1 MSIRKV
7 AVLGSTGSIGKQALE
22 IIDARP
28 DLELHSILCLR
39 NIDLLRQQKKRFLP
53 SISAIVSPAEDVPSG
68 IIRGT
73 GVLDEAVEGS
83 DIVLNAIVGSAG
95 LRASILCQE
104 LDIPL
109 ALANKESLVIGGELL
124 KDHLKAGK
132 VIPVDS
138 EHSTIERCLQSETRP
153 VRGITLTASGGSVL
167 LMPVD
172 EIRTAGPERILKH
185 PTWEMGA
192 RITVDSATMVNKA
205 YEVIE
210 AGWLFGN
217 IPVEVVIH
225 PQSIVHSFI
234 RLEDGSWKALLGQP
248 DMRIPIQFAMQWP
261 DRDLDLL
268 AGDKPVNWGAL
279 TFSEM
284 DEEKYPA
291 FSIVVQAGINGET
304 LPAVANAAD
313 EVAVQAFLDGRILF
327 GNIAEIIDEVG
338 FDIARHG
345 HFHDRCGYVGGRR
358 DCDGETAVGRNSLGR
373 RR

>member
-1 MSIRKV
+1 MSIRRV
-7 AVLGSTGSIGKQALE
+7 AVLGSTGSVGKLALE
-22 IIDARP
+22 IIDSRP
-28 DLELHSILCLR
+28 DLDLHSILCRR
-39 NIDLLRQQKKRFLP
+39 NIDLLQHQKEKFHPL
-53 SISAIVSPAEDVPSG
+53 ISAVVSPEVDIPPG
-68 IIRGT
+68 IIKGARA
-73 GVLDEAVEGS
+73 LDQAIAGA

-124 KDHLKAGK
+124 KDHLNAGK

-138 EHSTIERCLQSETRP
+138 EHSTIERCLQAEKRP
-153 VRGITLTASGGSVL
+153 VRGITLTASGGSIL
-167 LMPVD
+167 LMPVS

-192 RITVDSATMVNKA
+192 KITVDSSTMVNKA

-210 AGWLFGN
+210 AGWLFDN

-248 DMRIPIQFAMQWP
+248 DMRVPVQYALQWP
-261 DRDLDLL
+261 DRELDEI
-268 AGDKPVNWGAL
+268 AVDKPFNWRTL
-279 TFSEM
+279 VFSRM
-284 DEEKYPA
+284 DEERYPA
-291 FSIVVQAGINGET
+291 FSTVVQTGIDGET
-304 LPAVANAAD
+304 YPAVANAAD

-327 GNIAEIIDEVG
+327 GNIAEIINEALSLHRSYPVG
-338 FDIARHG
+338 SLEDVLEADRDAR
-345 HFHDRCGYVGGRR
+345 
-358 DCDGETAVGRNSLGR
+358 AVASGIVSKLC
-373 RR
+373 

>member
-167 LMPVD
+167 LMSVD

-327 GNIAEIIDEVG
+327 GNIAEIIDEVLTLHRPYSIRS
-338 FDIARHG
+338 FDDVLEADRDAR
-345 HFHDRCGYVGGRR
+345 
-358 DCDGETAVGRNSLGR
+358 AVASGIVSKLC
-373 RR
+373 

>member
-1 MSIRKV
+1 MSIRRV

-22 IIDARP
+22 IIEARP

-39 NIDLLRQQKKRFLP
+39 NIDLLRQQKKKYLP
-53 SISAIVSPAEDVPSG
+53 SISAVVSPEGDIPPD
-68 IIRGT
+68 IIKGT
-73 GVLDEAVEGS
+73 GVLDQAVEGA

-109 ALANKESLVIGGELL
+109 ALANKESLVIGGKLL
-124 KDHLKAGK
+124 RDHLKAGK

-138 EHSTIERCLQSETRP
+138 EHSTIERCLQSEKRP

-167 LMPVD
+167 LMSVD

-185 PTWEMGA
+185 PTWDMGA

-210 AGWLFGN
+210 AGWLFEN

-248 DMRIPIQFAMQWP
+248 DMKIPLQYAMQWP
-261 DRDLDLL
+261 DRELDVL
-268 AGDKPVNWGAL
+268 ADDKPVNWGAL
-279 TFSEM
+279 TFM
-284 DEEKYPA
+284 GMNGEKYPA
-291 FSIVVQAGINGET
+291 FSIVVQTGIDGET
-304 LPAVANAAD
+304 FPAVANAAD
-313 EVAVQAFLDGRILF
+313 EVAVQAFLEGRILF
-327 GNIAEIIDEVG
+327 GNIAEIIDEVLTLHQSYSVG
-338 FDIARHG
+338 SLEDVLEADLNAR
-345 HFHDRCGYVGGRR
+345 
-358 DCDGETAVGRNSLGR
+358 AVASGIVSKLC
-373 RR
+373 

>member
-1 MSIRKV
+1 MSIRRV
-7 AVLGSTGSIGKQALE
+7 AVLGSTGSVGKQALE

-28 DLELHSILCLR
+28 DLELYSILCRR
-39 NIDLLRQQKKRFLP
+39 NIDLLQHQKEKFQP
-53 SISAIVSPAEDVPSG
+53 SISAIVSPEVDIPSD
-68 IIRGT
+68 IIKGA
-73 GVLDEAVEGS
+73 GVLDQAVEGA

-124 KDHLKAGK
+124 RDHLKAGK

-138 EHSTIERCLQSETRP
+138 EHSTIKRCLQSEKRP

-167 LMPVD
+167 LMPID

-210 AGWLFGN
+210 AGWLFEN

-248 DMRIPIQFAMQWP
+248 DMKIPIQFALEWP
-261 DRDLDLL
+261 DRELDVI
-268 AGDKPVNWGAL
+268 AGDKPFDWGTLA
-279 TFSEM
+279 FREM
-284 DEEKYPA
+284 DEERYPA
-291 FSIVVQAGINGET
+291 FSTVVQTGIDGKT
-304 LPAVANAAD
+304 FPAVANAAD

-327 GNIAEIIDEVG
+327 GNIAEIIDEVLSLHRSYHIRSLE
-338 FDIARHG
+338 DVLEADRNARTVAAG
-345 HFHDRCGYVGGRR
+345 IVSKLC
-358 DCDGETAVGRNSLGR
+358 
-373 RR
+373 